1 MIIMNSNLLLEHLTE
16 LEEKIQYIEKLMRD
30 QQIDWDRE
38 NMMELLIA
46 CQCKTGRQD
55 KNS

>member
-16 LEEKIQYIEKLMRD
+16 LEEKIQKLENIMKENKVE
-30 QQIDWDRE
+30 WDRE
-38 NMMELLIA
+38 SMMELLIA
-46 CQCKTGRQD
+46 CQCKTGRQG